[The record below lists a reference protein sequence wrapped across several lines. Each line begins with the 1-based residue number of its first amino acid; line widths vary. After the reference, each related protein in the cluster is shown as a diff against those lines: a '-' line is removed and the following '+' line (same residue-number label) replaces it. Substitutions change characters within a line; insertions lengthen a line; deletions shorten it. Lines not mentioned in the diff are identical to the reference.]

1 MSLALERL
9 PEPILVVGGYGYGN
23 VGDEAILAGLLA
35 QLESRRLTVVSRD
48 PHETTRLHGVPSI
61 PISAAVGALRSH
73 RSIVIGGGGLFGRD
87 MGMTGRLLPAF
98 ALMALALARPVVIEG
113 IDVDGEL
120 SRSGRIL
127 VPALMRR
134 AWAVTVRDRASVAV
148 LDRMGVRANLAP
160 DLSERMPHA
169 SPLAGRALLHAAGV
183 DLERP
188 TVGLALT
195 AVDTSLTDAV
205 VDAAVAAMDEMP
217 EAEFCFIPMSRHPT
231 VAAHNDHV
239 LAERI
244 RARSSR
250 LTILDTTVHP
260 AQVLSAFGHLAAVV
274 AMRYHAM
281 LFAERAG
288 TPLVPVVYAE
298 KNARW
303 LDERGLEPVAAEP
316 RAIGAAVREAVERM
330 RVPLEAA

>member
-1 MSLALERL
+1 MSLAIEQL
-9 PEPILVVGGYGYGN
+9 PEPIVVVGGYGYGN

-35 QLESRRLTVVSRD
+35 QLASRRLSVVSRD
-48 PHETTRLHGVPSI
+48 PHETTRLHGVASM

-87 MGMTGRLLPAF
+87 MGMTGRLLPGFGLA
-98 ALMALALARPVVIEG
+98 ALALARPVVIEG
-113 IDVDGEL
+113 VDVDADL
-120 SRSGRIL
+120 SPSGRFL
-127 VPALMRR
+127 VPPLMRR
-134 AWAVTVRDRASVAV
+134 AWTVTVRDRASLAV

-188 TVGLALT
+188 IVGLALT
-195 AVDTSLTDAV
+195 AVNPSLTDAV
-205 VDAAVAAMDEMP
+205 VDAAVAAMDAMP

-231 VAAHNDHV
+231 VPAHDDRL
-239 LAERI
+239 LAKRI
-244 RARSSR
+244 RERSAR
-250 LTILDTTVHP
+250 LAILDTSVHP

-274 AMRYHAM
+274 GMRYHAM

-288 TPLVPVVYAE
+288 VPLVPVVYAE
-298 KNARW
+298 KNTRW
-303 LDERGLEPVAAEP
+303 LDERGLKPVAPEP
-316 RAIGAAVREAVERM
+316 RAIGDAVRAAFGGA
-330 RVPLEAA
+330 RVPVEAA